1 MPAPKHAAAVMME
14 RIMETLT
21 SVEWCGAIGD
31 EERAWMLLL
40 NLSDVLH
47 PISPVHVPSRGQI
60 VDIVRRIERDAQIRR
75 EFNGTN
81 YETLAQRYRL
91 TPRQI
96 RRITN
101 PRA

>member
-40 NLSDVLH
+40 DLSDVLH
-47 PISPVHVPSRGQI
+47 PISPVHVPSRDQI
-60 VDIVRRIERDAQIRR
+60 VEFVRRIERDAQIRR
-75 EFNGTN
+75 EFNGAN
-81 YETLAQRYRL
+81 YEALARHYRL
-91 TPRQI
+91 TTRQI
-96 RRITN
+96 RRITK
-101 PRA
+101 RRI